1 MLWKLI
7 KDQMDKQNISAY
19 RLAKMTGLSHNT
31 LQNYKNG
38 HEPSFSNVVRIADAL
53 GVSLDEFREKKNG
66 QCVICVFVVCD
77 CADCSSDDEFCWWL
91 GTVAG
96 RISNYPGVYCREDA
110 RGMVTD
116 GRNTI

>member
-7 KDQMDKQNISAY
+7 ENQMDKQDISAY

-38 HEPSFSNVVRIADAL
+38 HEPSFSNVVKIADAL

-66 QCVICVFVVCD
+66 QCVVCISVVCN
-77 CADCSSDDEFCWWL
+77 CADCSNDNEICWWM

-96 RISNYPGVYCREDA
+96 GVSNYIGVYRWENA
-110 RGMVTD
+110 
-116 GRNTI
+116 